1 MEKDNYLLNVKN
13 LNIEFMDMD
22 VQKQVVSG
30 LNLTIKEGEIIG
42 LVGESG
48 SGKTLSALAIAGLLQ
63 KRKDVSMQGEI
74 SFADHRDFL
83 SLQEKELCKVRG
95 TEIGI
100 IFQEPMTSLNPVKTI
115 GWQVEESLSIHTSI
129 KKEERKKRA
138 ITALEKVGLLDA
150 ERIYHAYPHELSGGQ
165 RQRVMIAAAMIHEP
179 RLLIA
184 DEPTTALDVTIQA
197 QIVDLLKEINK
208 NTHTAILFISHDLNL
223 VHGLCDRVYVMKDGR
238 VVESGDSDTI
248 FRMPKEAYTT
258 ALLHAIPKFEKDIKR
273 EADLSQ
279 NQKKA
284 DILQVS
290 NLCVYF
296 EKRRKS
302 IFEKKE
308 KVQILSDVSFSIK
321 QGEIGGLVGESGSGK
336 STLART
342 LLGINSDYAGEVILA
357 DNYPQMIF
365 QDPFSS
371 LNPAKTVGWILE
383 EPLRN
388 ITKDTKEVRKE
399 KAKAMISKV
408 GLSEKYLNRYPHELS
423 GGQRQRVCIA
433 LSLMLNP
440 KLLIADE
447 AVSALD
453 VTIQKQILDLLRALH
468 REFNNA
474 ILFISHDLRV
484 VYGFCDRVLVL
495 KDGKIIEQ
503 GTVEEIYQN
512 PKEDY
517 TRQLLESA
525 EYNRTKRM

>member
-1 MEKDNYLLNVKN
+1 MEKENYLLNVKN
-13 LNIEFMDMD
+13 LNIEFMDTD

-63 KRKDVSMQGEI
+63 KRKDVSMQGKI

-138 ITALEKVGLLDA
+138 ITALKKVGLLDA

-208 NTHTAILFISHDLNL
+208 NTHTVILFISHDLNL

-248 FRMPKEAYTT
+248 FRRPKEAYTT
-258 ALLHAIPKFEKDIKR
+258 ALLHAIPKFEKDIKG
-273 EADLSQ
+273 EADLAQ

-308 KVQILSDVSFSIK
+308 KVQILSDVSFSVK
-321 QGEIGGLVGESGSGK
+321 QGEIVGLVGESGSGK

-408 GLSEKYLNRYPHELS
+408 GLSEKYLNRYPSELS

-468 REFNNA
+468 RVFNNA